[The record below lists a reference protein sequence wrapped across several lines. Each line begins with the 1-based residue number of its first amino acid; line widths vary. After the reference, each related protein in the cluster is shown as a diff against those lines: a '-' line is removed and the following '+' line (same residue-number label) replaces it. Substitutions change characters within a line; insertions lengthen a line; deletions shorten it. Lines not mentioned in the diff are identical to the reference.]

1 MKNLGYYI
9 IENLM
14 SKESCKKFTEKIIA
28 ESKLDV
34 SNPRKN
40 FMIHPSI
47 PGNSVYN
54 KEWDPEQEF
63 NKIIKFAENFIKENY
78 DLNKNTFELKRF
90 FFHTMLKGAEI
101 EAHADDGDE
110 YLNKPED
117 ERHYSA
123 VFVLN
128 ENYEGGKMFFP
139 NLQTKHKLKEGSLII
154 FPGDIKRT
162 HGVEEITKGFRVSMP
177 IFFRNYTK

>member
-9 IENLM
+9 IEDLM
-14 SKESCKKFTEKIIA
+14 SKESCQKFTKKIIK
-28 ESKLDV
+28 ESKLDL

-47 PGNSVYN
+47 PGDSVDN
-54 KEWDPEQEF
+54 KEWDPKQEF
-63 NKIIKFAENFIKENY
+63 NKIIKFAEKFIKEKY
-78 DLNKNTFELKRF
+78 DLTKNTFELKRF
-90 FFHTMLKGAEI
+90 FFHTMLEGAKI

-110 YLNKPED
+110 YPNKPKD
-117 ERHYSA
+117 ESHYSA

-128 ENYEGGKMFFP
+128 ENYEGGEMSFP
-139 NLQTKHKLKEGSLII
+139 NLKTKHKLKEGSLII
-154 FPGDIKRT
+154 FPGDVKRT
-162 HGVEEITKGFRVSMP
+162 HEVEIIKKGFRVSMP